1 MKKGDLIII
10 IVVFIAAIT
19 FGNFVS
25 TGKLDDTKTVIVV
38 KDGKEIHRYRIDENY
53 EKTIRIENSK
63 LFRFLFT
70 NITIFLFEKQ
80 FIF

>member
-38 KDGKEIHRYRIDENY
+38 KAGKEIHAFLSPVQFLIGHQDTDHTRAIAQQ
-53 EKTIRIENSK
+53 
-63 LFRFLFT
+63 FRLRS
-70 NITIFLFEKQ
+70 EVV
-80 FIF
+80 

>member
-38 KDGKEIHRYRIDENY
+38 KDGKEIHRYMIDENY
-53 EKTIRIENSK
+53 EKTIRIENEGEIN
-63 LFRFLFT
+63 T
-70 NITIFLFEKQ
+70 INIKMEK
-80 FIF
+80 